1 LIALDTL
8 FTTRASLYK
17 TRYET
22 IMNAL
27 KLKAQ
32 AASLSDEDLKA
43 VNALLR

>member
-1 LIALDTL
+1 
-8 FTTRASLYK
+8 
-17 TRYET
+17 
-22 IMNAL
+22 MNAL